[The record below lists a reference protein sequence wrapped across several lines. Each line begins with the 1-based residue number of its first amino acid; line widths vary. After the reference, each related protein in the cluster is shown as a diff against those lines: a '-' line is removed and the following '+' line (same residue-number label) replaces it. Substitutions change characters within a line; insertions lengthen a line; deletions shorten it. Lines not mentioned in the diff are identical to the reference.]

1 MRVLIISLVTL
12 LLAVSAALLAHKDP
26 GYLLIDI
33 GGWTM
38 ETTLVLAIVCLLIAF
53 VIGYFSLRVVA
64 STFRA
69 HRDLQRW
76 RKQRKIRKANESLT
90 HGLIMLAEGN
100 WAAAEK
106 RVLKYAES
114 EPTAMLNYLAAAR
127 AAQEQGAYERRD
139 NYLNLAHQNM
149 PSADIAVGLTQ
160 AELQLNQKQM
170 EQALATLRR
179 LQQLAPAHKKVLKA
193 LAAVY
198 VRLSDW
204 NHLIEMIPDLRKRK
218 VLPEEE
224 VQQLEQTAY
233 FELLSRSE
241 NQNYQALEKVWYHI
255 PREVQGREAILV
267 KYLHALVRFKKSD
280 IAEPLIRNALK
291 QAWSDNLV
299 HLYGVIDCAD
309 VKTQLANA
317 EAWLKSHENSAMLL
331 LTLGRLCLRSGLW
344 GKARTYLE
352 ASVGAD
358 DLPEAYNELGHLL
371 EKLGEPDKAIA
382 CYRKGLSNTP
392 GCEHTVSETSVI
404 KELDSKK
411 TVPPLIPDSSAAAS

>member
-1 MRVLIISLVTL
+1 MKALVISLITL
-12 LLAVSAALLAHKDP
+12 LLAVSVALLAHKDP

-38 ETTLVLAIVCLLIAF
+38 ETTLVLAMVCLLIAF
-53 VIGYFSLRVVA
+53 VIAYFSLRVLA

-69 HRDLQRW
+69 HRDIQRW

-106 RVLKYAES
+106 RVLRYAES

-179 LQQLAPAHKKVLKA
+179 LQQLAPRHKKVLKA

-218 VLPEEE
+218 VIPDEEILR
-224 VQQLEQTAY
+224 LEQTAY
-233 FELLSRSE
+233 MELLTRSE
-241 NQNYQALEKVWYHI
+241 NQNYQALEKIWYHI
-255 PREVQGREAILV
+255 PKEVQNLESILV
-267 KYLHALVRFKKSD
+267 KYLHGLVRYKKSD

-291 QAWSDNLV
+291 QQWSDKLI

-309 VKTQLANA
+309 IKSQLNNA
-317 EAWLKSHENSAMLL
+317 ESWLKSHENNATLL

-344 GKARTYLE
+344 GKARTYFE
-352 ASVGAD
+352 ASVGAA

-392 GCEHTVSETSVI
+392 GCQNTVSESTLI
-404 KELDSKK
+404 KELENKK
-411 TVPPLIPDSSAAAS
+411 PTTPLISDSSVVAS